1 MLGQPRIMIIDDSQT
16 IRTEAAR
23 YLGTEFNVMTCED
36 GLDAIGR
43 IARFSPALIL
53 LDIVMPK
60 LNGYETL
67 SIIRLNPAFKKTPIF
82 MMSGK
87 GGVFDIAQGR
97 VLGFDG
103 YITKPFKSEDL
114 LKLVQTGLEA
124 AQSREAE
131 AKADAQ
137 SVTPV

>member
-1 MLGQPRIMIIDDSQT
+1 MHGKSRVMIVDDSVS
-16 IRTEAAR
+16 IRTEATR
-23 YLGTEFNVMTCED
+23 YLGTEFEVMACED

-43 IARFSPALIL
+43 IAKFEPELIL
-53 LDIVMPK
+53 MDIVMPK

-67 SIIRLNPAFKKTPIF
+67 SIIRLNPAFQKTPIY

-97 VLGFDG
+97 VLGFNG

-114 LKLVQTGLEA
+114 MQLVHDGL
-124 AQSREAE
+124 
-131 AKADAQ
+131 AKARAQ
-137 SVTPV
+137 AEEATA